1 MAPVNQPAPAR
12 PRQVTLAGWLIMIG
26 SAIVVAMVF
35 DRVGALHT
43 LETRESVEKFLAEP
57 PGSDLG
63 VGVDGIITL
72 LRITSMVAAGCATAA
87 AILGYQV
94 LRRSRSARLALTV
107 IAVPLFLTG
116 MVTGGFASSVVAAA
130 ALMLWLQPSRDWFQG
145 TSTTTNT
152 GAAARAAAPRAQAPV
167 APAASPYAVAQ
178 PPAVGGP
185 APAPVSTA
193 TGPDLPRPTAVMR
206 ASVLTWIFSGL
217 TAVGLLITAA
227 VIAVSP
233 DTVLDDVHRRSPE
246 LEEQGISDDLLLAVT
261 FVMIAAFVLW
271 CVGAAVLAAL
281 VLRGVDWARIVLVV
295 SAAIAAA
302 VSLVALLAGAFLLV
316 LLLTAS
322 VATILLLVRPDTA
335 AWFHRSR

>member
-1 MAPVNQPAPAR
+1 MNQPAPTR

-26 SAIVVAMVF
+26 SLIVVAMVF

-116 MVTGGFASSVVAAA
+116 MVTGGFVSSVVAAA

-145 TSTTTNT
+145 RSTGPGT
-152 GAAARAAAPRAQAPV
+152 ARAATPRAQAPV

-185 APAPVSTA
+185 TPAPAA
-193 TGPDLPRPTAVMR
+193 TDLPRPTSVMR
-206 ASVLTWIFSGL
+206 ASMLTWIFSGL

-233 DTVLDDVHRRSPE
+233 DTVLDDVHRRTPE

-271 CVGAAVLAAL
+271 CVAASVLAAL
-281 VLRGVDWARIVLVV
+281 VLRGVDWARIVLII

-335 AWFHRSR
+335 AWFHRTR

>member
-1 MAPVNQPAPAR
+1 MAPVNQPAPTR

-26 SAIVVAMVF
+26 SLIVVAMVF

-116 MVTGGFASSVVAAA
+116 MVTGGFVSSVVAAA
-130 ALMLWLQPSRDWFQG
+130 ALMLWLQPSRDWFQDAS
-145 TSTTTNT
+145 TS
-152 GAAARAAAPRAQAPV
+152 AARADAPRTQAPV

-178 PPAVGGP
+178 TPAAGGP
-185 APAPVSTA
+185 APAPATA
-193 TGPDLPRPTAVMR
+193 VTGPDMPRPTSVMR

-217 TAVGLLITAA
+217 TAVGLLITAV

-261 FVMIAAFVLW
+261 FVMLAAFVLW

-281 VLRGVDWARIVLVV
+281 VLRGVDWARIVLII
-295 SAAIAAA
+295 SAAIAAV

-335 AWFHRSR
+335 AWFHRAR

>member
-26 SAIVVAMVF
+26 SLIVVAMVF

-116 MVTGGFASSVVAAA
+116 MVTGGFVSSVVAAA

-145 TSTTTNT
+145 TSTS
-152 GAAARAAAPRAQAPV
+152 AARTDAPRTQAPA

-178 PPAVGGP
+178 PPAVGEAAP
-185 APAPVSTA
+185 APATA
-193 TGPDLPRPTAVMR
+193 DMPRPTAVMR

-217 TAVGLLITAA
+217 TAVGLMITAA

-261 FVMIAAFVLW
+261 FVMLAAFVLW

-281 VLRGVDWARIVLVV
+281 VLRGVDWARIVLII
-295 SAAIAAA
+295 SAAIAAV